1 MNSQQVFIAR
11 PSTSMSGQHTISS
24 GTLSMISVLFVDD
37 NTDLFGQIRSFLEK
51 TGDIRIDN
59 ARSIKQAIEKTR
71 GRTYDVILSYEQIP
85 EVNGIEFVS
94 DMNGIEF
101 LKYLKSSGNATPVIL
116 LCRRGSQ
123 KIAVQ
128 EVTIGTEIS
137 IPKNGDIRPHLI
149 EMVTLIKQTML
160 RRKAERE
167 VKMQNDQLTSILSA
181 TPLGIFQVR
190 NQVIT
195 WANPQFAGM
204 LGYEESYPVGKEMC
218 GFFKSP
224 DDFERVC
231 QELRITRTPRSFGMA
246 ECSLVKNDHT
256 SLVCQLQVQAVDPR
270 DIGKG
275 GTFIVTDVS
284 EKRRMADALKESE
297 ARYREVLQNTQ
308 SIIIR
313 MDTQGTITFFNRF
326 ALAFFDYT
334 ADEVIGKNVV
344 GTIVAEK
351 SRSGHDLSMM
361 ANDLGFNA
369 EGYAVNVNEN
379 VRRNGDRVWI
389 AWINKAIRDEQGH
402 IIEILCI
409 GNDITDRKRT
419 GEVRISTDTWKD
431 IVVADTDV
439 KEEVFDAVFHIS
451 TEISIEGR
459 EGKSVGTTFLIGD
472 ADNVMAKSRQ
482 ISLNAFE
489 GQKPESRMITN
500 QDIKE
505 NIKEFAQLDGAF
517 VIDGSGY
524 IRAQSRY
531 ITVDTSNVSLPK
543 GMGTRHNSVA
553 AMTQVTSAVGIV
565 VSQSGGGITIFKNGL
580 ILKKITL

>member
-1 MNSQQVFIAR
+1 
-11 PSTSMSGQHTISS
+11 
-24 GTLSMISVLFVDD
+24 MISVLFVDD

-51 TGDIRIDN
+51 AGDIKLDN
-59 ARSIKQAIEKTR
+59 AHSIKQAIEKIK
-71 GRTYDVILSYEQIP
+71 GRTYDVIVSYEQIP
-85 EVNGIEFVS
+85 EVNGIEFMS

-101 LKYLKSSGNATPVIL
+101 LQYLKSLGNTTPIIL
-116 LCRRGSQ
+116 LCRRGNN
-123 KIAVQ
+123 KIAVE
-128 EVTIGTEIS
+128 EVTIGAEIS
-137 IPKNGDIRPHLI
+137 LPKSGDIRPYLL
-149 EMVTLIKQTML
+149 EMVTVIKQTML

-167 VKMQNDQLTSILSA
+167 IKVQNEQLTAILSA

-190 NQVIT
+190 NHLMT
-195 WANPQFAGM
+195 WVNQQFPEM
-204 LGYEESYPVGKEMC
+204 LGYEESYLVGKEMQSI
-218 GFFKSP
+218 FKTP
-224 DDFERVC
+224 EDFEQVC
-231 QELRITRTPRSFGMA
+231 HELLIKRNSQGLGRT
-246 ECSLVKNDHT
+246 ECNLLKKNNST
-256 SLVCQLQVQAVDPR
+256 LACQLQVQMVDQR

-275 GTFIVTDVS
+275 GTFVVTDIS
-284 EKRRMADALKESE
+284 ERRKIADALKESE
-297 ARYREVLQNTQ
+297 AKYREVLQNTQ

-313 MDTQGTITFFNRF
+313 MDTSGNITFFNHF
-326 ALAFFDYT
+326 ALSFFDYT
-334 ADEVIGKNVV
+334 SDEVIGKNVI
-344 GTIVAEK
+344 GTIVPQKA
-351 SRSGHDLSMM
+351 RSGHDLSMM

-369 EGYAVNVNEN
+369 EGYAVNVSEN

-409 GNDITDRKRT
+409 GNDITDRRRN

-431 IVVADTDV
+431 IVIAETDV
-439 KEEVFDAVFHIS
+439 KEEVFDAVFHIC

-459 EGKSVGTTFLIGD
+459 EGKSVGTTFLLGD

-489 GQKPESRMITN
+489 GQKPESRSITN

-517 VIDGSGY
+517 VIDGDGY

-531 ITVDTSNVSLPK
+531 ITVDTSNVTLPK

-553 AMTQVTSAVGIV
+553 AMTQVTNTVGIV

>member
-1 MNSQQVFIAR
+1 
-11 PSTSMSGQHTISS
+11 
-24 GTLSMISVLFVDD
+24 
-37 NTDLFGQIRSFLEK
+37 
-51 TGDIRIDN
+51 
-59 ARSIKQAIEKTR
+59 
-71 GRTYDVILSYEQIP
+71 
-85 EVNGIEFVS
+85 
-94 DMNGIEF
+94 
-101 LKYLKSSGNATPVIL
+101 
-116 LCRRGSQ
+116 
-123 KIAVQ
+123 
-128 EVTIGTEIS
+128 
-137 IPKNGDIRPHLI
+137 
-149 EMVTLIKQTML
+149 MVTVIKQTML
-160 RRKAERE
+160 RKKAERE
-167 VKMQNDQLTSILSA
+167 IKVQNEQLTAILSA

-190 NQVIT
+190 NHLMT
-195 WANPQFAGM
+195 WVNQQFSEM
-204 LGYEESYPVGKEMC
+204 LGYEESYLVGKEMGSIFKTPEDFDLVC
-218 GFFKSP
+218 HQLQVKRSSPGF
-224 DDFERVC
+224 C
-231 QELRITRTPRSFGMA
+231 LT
-246 ECSLVKNDHT
+246 ECNLLKKNNST
-256 SLVCQLQVQAVDPR
+256 LACQLQAQMVDPR

-275 GTFIVTDVS
+275 GTFVVTDIS
-284 EKRRMADALKESE
+284 ERKKIADALKESE
-297 ARYREVLQNTQ
+297 AKYREVLQNTQ

-313 MDTQGTITFFNRF
+313 MDTSGNITFFNHF
-326 ALAFFDYT
+326 ALSFFDYT
-334 ADEVIGKNVV
+334 SEEVIGKNVV
-344 GTIVAEK
+344 GTIVPQKA
-351 SRSGHDLSMM
+351 RSGHDLSMM

-369 EGYAVNVNEN
+369 EGYAVNVSEN

-389 AWINKAIRDEQGH
+389 AWINKAIRDEKGH

-409 GNDITDRKRT
+409 GNDITDRRRN

-431 IVVADTDV
+431 IVIAETDV

-489 GQKPESRMITN
+489 GQKPESRCITN

-517 VIDGSGY
+517 VIDGDGY

-531 ITVDTSNVSLPK
+531 ITVDTSNVTLPK

-553 AMTQVTSAVGIV
+553 AMTQVTNTVGIV

>member
-1 MNSQQVFIAR
+1 
-11 PSTSMSGQHTISS
+11 
-24 GTLSMISVLFVDD
+24 MISVLFVDD

-51 TGDIRIDN
+51 TGDIRVDN
-59 ARSIKQAIEKTR
+59 ARSVKQAIEKIK
-71 GRTYDVILSYEQIP
+71 GRTYDVILSYEQMP

-101 LKYLKSSGNATPVIL
+101 LKYLKSSGNTTPVIL
-116 LCRRGSQ
+116 LCRRGAQ

-137 IPKNGDIRPHLI
+137 IPKNGDIRPNLL

-181 TPLGIFQVR
+181 TPLGIFQLR
-190 NQVIT
+190 SQIIT
-195 WANPQFAGM
+195 WANPQFAAM
-204 LGYEESYPVGKEMC
+204 LGYEESYPVGKELRT
-218 GFFKSP
+218 FFKAP
-224 DDFERVC
+224 EDYERVVH
-231 QELRITRTPRSFGMA
+231 ELRISRTSRGLGVA
-246 ECSLVKNDHT
+246 ECSLVKKDQT
-256 SLVCQLQVQAVDPR
+256 FLVCQMQVQAVDPR

-275 GTFIVTDVS
+275 GTFVITDIS
-284 EKRRMADALKESE
+284 ENRKIADALKESE

-326 ALAFFDYT
+326 ALDFFDYT
-334 ADEVIGKNVV
+334 SDEVIGKNVV

-351 SRSGHDLSMM
+351 GRSGHDLTMM

-402 IIEILCI
+402 VIEILCI

-553 AMTQVTSAVGIV
+553 AMTQVTNAVGIV

>member
-1 MNSQQVFIAR
+1 
-11 PSTSMSGQHTISS
+11 
-24 GTLSMISVLFVDD
+24 MISVLFVDD
-37 NTDLFGQIRSFLEK
+37 NSDLFGQIRTFLEK
-51 TGDIRIDN
+51 GGDIRLDN
-59 ARSIKQAIEKTR
+59 ARSIKQAIEKIK

-101 LKYLKSSGNATPVIL
+101 LKYLKSSGNSTPVIL
-116 LCRRGSQ
+116 IGRRGAQ
-123 KIAVQ
+123 KVAVQ

-137 IPKNGDIRPHLI
+137 IPKNSDIRPFLP
-149 EMVTLIKQTML
+149 EMVALIKQTML

-167 VKMQNDQLTSILSA
+167 VKVQNDQLTSILSA

-195 WANPQFAGM
+195 WVNEQFAQM
-204 LGYEESYPVGKEMC
+204 LGFEESYLVGKEMVSL
-218 GFFKSP
+218 FETPEDFK
-224 DDFERVC
+224 RVSH
-231 QELRITRTPRSFGMA
+231 ELRITRSSRDFGVA
-246 ECSLVKNDHT
+246 ECTLIKKDRT
-256 SLVCQLQVQAVDPR
+256 RLECQLQVQTIDPR
-270 DIGKG
+270 DIDKG
-275 GTFIVTDVS
+275 GTFVVTDIT
-284 EKRRMADALKESE
+284 EKRKIADALKESE
-297 ARYREVLQNTQ
+297 ARYREVLRNTQ

-313 MDTQGTITFFNRF
+313 MDTQGNITFFNSF
-326 ALAFFDYT
+326 ALSFFDYT
-334 ADEVIGKNVV
+334 SDEVIGKNVI
-344 GTIVAEK
+344 GTIVPQKA
-351 SRSGHDLSMM
+351 RSGHGLSMM

-409 GNDITDRKRT
+409 GNDITDRRRS

-431 IVVADTDV
+431 LVVADTDIS
-439 KEEVFDAVFHIS
+439 EEVFDAVFHIC

-472 ADNVMAKSRQ
+472 ADNVMARSRQ

-531 ITVDTSNVSLPK
+531 ITVDTSSVSLPK

-553 AMTQVTSAVGIV
+553 AMTQVTNAVGIV
-565 VSQSGGGITIFKNGL
+565 VSQSGGGITVFKNGM